1 MKKKSP
7 EKRSRL
13 FDRPDALLVE
23 ESAAPGGAPPP
34 IHLDGGRRRPSEP
47 PAPVPDPT
55 AEPVAPAPAFPA
67 PIPPAPEE
75 EELLEAAEDDGDEDG
90 YDVSQADEFPTVI
103 QGASP
108 MGRVGVSVSRSVTRA
123 VSSDVDYALGE
134 LEELVR
140 TPVRREEPEEA
151 PGEEFEFDAGVLDE
165 GYEPAPSTVASVRL
179 QAGRFSG
186 PPPAIDEN
194 VPGLRNESVVT
205 APATAPPRRV
215 APSLGVVDRGPEIA
229 PAGGGRDG
237 SGGVARISVAAPRG
251 ALSSGERALPRAP
264 EAIAPMMGGGGLGAS
279 IGASGRP
286 AASSG
291 APVSASAGAG
301 HGGAAHGGPAQPG
314 PAHAGP
320 TVGGPTI
327 GGPTVGGPAARSG
340 GAAAARPGARPGR
353 PDEAPMLSALRP
365 PGAAQNAAKEASKG
379 AAKPPSRP
387 SSVHPL
393 EPRNDRGALI
403 LFGVL
408 LGAMVSGGLWWAW
421 PRYIAP
427 PPQVASADGKAAVG
441 TTPAPSTDATGAT
454 VAAVTSG
461 ATTGVATTPAAT
473 GSTPTAEVPPG
484 AATSAVPS
492 PSGVPAT
499 GTTTVASTAPTTA
512 ATSSVT
518 RPGSAATTSAT
529 SGAAAS
535 GAASTTAPKTAATP
549 TKATNPGLP
558 TATTTAGS
566 TSRVAAPVT
575 ADAMGV
581 ESGYL
586 RVVSD
591 RKCLVI
597 VDGRQRGYAPALGL
611 LELPAG
617 EHSLKCVVAGAG
629 TSRSTTVRVD
639 SGALRE
645 AELRFED

>member
-7 EKRSRL
+7 ERRSRL
-13 FDRPDALLVE
+13 FERPDALLVE

-34 IHLDGGRRRPSEP
+34 IHLDGGHRRPPEP
-47 PAPVPDPT
+47 PVPDPT
-55 AEPVAPAPAFPA
+55 AEPAAVAPSFPA
-67 PIPPAPEE
+67 PVPPAPEE
-75 EELLEAAEDDGDEDG
+75 EELLEAAEDDGEDDG

-108 MGRVGVSVSRSVTRA
+108 AGRVGVSVSRSVSRA
-123 VSSDVDYALGE
+123 ASSDVDFALGE

-140 TPVRREEPEEA
+140 APVRREEPEEA

-215 APSLGVVDRGPEIA
+215 APSLGIVDRGPEVA

-264 EAIAPMMGGGGLGAS
+264 EAVAPTMGGGGLGAS
-279 IGASGRP
+279 IGASGR
-286 AASSG
+286 S
-291 APVSASAGAG
+291 AP
-301 HGGAAHGGPAQPG
+301 
-314 PAHAGP
+314 P
-320 TVGGPTI
+320 TE
-327 GGPTVGGPAARSG
+327 AR
-340 GAAAARPGARPGR
+340 AARPV
-353 PDEAPMLSALRP
+353 EAPMLSALRP
-365 PGAAQNAAKEASKG
+365 PVPAKDGSKDATKG
-379 AAKPPSRP
+379 SVKPPVRP
-387 SSVHPL
+387 AGVHPL
-393 EPRNDRGALI
+393 EERSDRGALI

-421 PRYIAP
+421 PRYLSP
-427 PPQVASADGKAAVG
+427 PPKVAAVGADVASAGTPPAEVAGVTVSGPTGSPKAAAPVE
-441 TTPAPSTDATGAT
+441 APS
-454 VAAVTSG
+454 VAAPPTS
-461 ATTGVATTPAAT
+461 VPSAAAAP
-473 GSTPTAEVPPG
+473 SAG
-484 AATSAVPS
+484 AAT
-492 PSGVPAT
+492 
-499 GTTTVASTAPTTA
+499 TV
-512 ATSSVT
+512 VT
-518 RPGSAATTSAT
+518 RPGSAATTSAPPT
-529 SGAAAS
+529 PR
-535 GAASTTAPKTAATP
+535 APSSAPPAP
-549 TKATNPGLP
+549 PPKATNPGLP
-558 TATTTAGS
+558 AATAGS
-566 TSRVAAPVT
+566 TARVASTAPAT
-575 ADAMGV
+575 ADSMGV